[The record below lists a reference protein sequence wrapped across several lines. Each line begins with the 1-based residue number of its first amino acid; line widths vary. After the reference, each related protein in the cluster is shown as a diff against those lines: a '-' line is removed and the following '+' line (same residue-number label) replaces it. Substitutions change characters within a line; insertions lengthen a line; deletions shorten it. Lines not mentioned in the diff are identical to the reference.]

1 MIRHLIYPVTL
12 TFAAII
18 LASGLLITEWK
29 LGEYSLGPPG
39 FIVLVTLICVSL
51 IAVWFVARK
60 GFMAKLPESQ
70 IKFRMNTWAVLFYFY
85 LVILVIILAAWCR
98 PMWSVT

>member
-1 MIRHLIYPVTL
+1 MKRDLIYPVVL

-18 LASGLLITEWK
+18 LASGLLITEWILK
-29 LGEYSLGPPG
+29 ENSLVAPG
-39 FIVLVTLICVSL
+39 LIVFVTLIGVSV

-60 GFMAKLPESQ
+60 GFMAKSHESQ
-70 IKFRMNTWAVLFYFY
+70 IKFRMYTWVVLFYFY
-85 LVILVIILAAWCR
+85 LVILVKLLGAWCR